1 MSELEDT
8 VVEITKANQK
18 KNEMRVVQR
27 DHWDKEHTNIHVIGA
42 PEGEERKKGPEK
54 LLEEIMAENFPI
66 WGRKQTY
73 RLRNPTEFQI
83 RPTQRETQ

>member
-27 DHWDKEHTNIHVIGA
+27 DHWDKEHTNIHVIGV
-42 PEGEERKKGPEK
+42 PEGG
-54 LLEEIMAENFPI
+54 
-66 WGRKQTY
+66 
-73 RLRNPTEFQI
+73 
-83 RPTQRETQ
+83 ETDIAFLT

>member
-27 DHWDKEHTNIHVIGA
+27 DHWDKEHTNIHVIGV
-42 PEGEERKKGPEK
+42 PEGGERKRCFCRYNNQK
-54 LLEEIMAENFPI
+54 LP
-66 WGRKQTY
+66 
-73 RLRNPTEFQI
+73 
-83 RPTQRETQ
+83 